1 MDDKV
6 EVARLRGRCLM
17 IQDKIIAIQ
26 QECEEICL
34 QSDAPDYRALYFK
47 LFARTEEVR
56 KPLELRY
63 HQKRKP
69 AIIADSRQ
77 DSLVIRGSD
86 YCSSFIFAKHSL
98 Q

>member
-1 MDDKV
+1 MDDTV
-6 EVARLRGRCLM
+6 EGARLRGRCLM

-56 KPLELRY
+56 KLLELR
-63 HQKRKP
+63 
-69 AIIADSRQ
+69 
-77 DSLVIRGSD
+77 
-86 YCSSFIFAKHSL
+86 
-98 Q
+98 

>member
-1 MDDKV
+1 MHYISAIIEKRENYIDDKV

-47 LFARTEEVR
+47 LFARTEEV
-56 KPLELRY
+56 
-63 HQKRKP
+63 
-69 AIIADSRQ
+69 
-77 DSLVIRGSD
+77 
-86 YCSSFIFAKHSL
+86 
-98 Q
+98 

>member
-1 MDDKV
+1 MICERRLLKV
-6 EVARLRGRCLM
+6 EKEEYIQIMM

-56 KPLELRY
+56 KLLELR
-63 HQKRKP
+63 
-69 AIIADSRQ
+69 
-77 DSLVIRGSD
+77 
-86 YCSSFIFAKHSL
+86 
-98 Q
+98 